1 MYRAALFAGTRHIP
15 AAISDRGGKFVTRAQ
30 IITLII
36 SAAVCVVLVIVMYRL
51 AKRSEKRRNEQQA
64 SIDQMAQ
71 NYTML
76 IIDKK
81 KMKLKESGLPQQV
94 IDETPWYAKR
104 SKVPVVKAKVGPKIV
119 TLIADNNVFDVIPV
133 KKEVKATVAGIYI
146 SDVRGLR
153 GPLPKPEKKRGFL
166 ARLMGQK

>member
-1 MYRAALFAGTRHIP
+1 MSRT
-15 AAISDRGGKFVTRAQ
+15 Q

-36 SAAVCVVLVIVMYRL
+36 SAAVCVVLIIVMYRL
-51 AKRSEKRRNEQQA
+51 AKRNEKRRNEQQA

-81 KMKLKESGLPQQV
+81 KMKLKDSGLPQQV
-94 IDETPWYAKR
+94 IDDTPWYAKR

-119 TLIADNNVFDVIPV
+119 TLIADNNVYDLIPV
-133 KKEVKATVAGIYI
+133 KKEIKATVAGIYI

-153 GPLPKPEKKRGFL
+153 GPLQKPEKKRGFL
-166 ARLMGQK
+166 ARLTGQK

>member
-1 MYRAALFAGTRHIP
+1 MSRT
-15 AAISDRGGKFVTRAQ
+15 Q

-36 SAAVCVVLVIVMYRL
+36 SAAVCVVLIIVMYRL
-51 AKRSEKRRNEQQA
+51 AKRNEKRRNEQQA

-81 KMKLKESGLPQQV
+81 KMKLKDSGLPQQV
-94 IDETPWYAKR
+94 IDDTPWYAKR
-104 SKVPVVKAKVGPKIV
+104 SKVPVVKAMVGPKIV
-119 TLIADNNVFDVIPV
+119 TLIADNNVYDLIPV
-133 KKEVKATVAGIYI
+133 KKEIKATVAGIYI

-153 GPLPKPEKKRGFL
+153 GPLQKPEKKRGFL
-166 ARLMGQK
+166 ARLTGQK

>member
-1 MYRAALFAGTRHIP
+1 MSRT
-15 AAISDRGGKFVTRAQ
+15 Q

-36 SAAVCVVLVIVMYRL
+36 SAAVCVVLIIVMYRL
-51 AKRSEKRRNEQQA
+51 AKRNEKRRNEQQA

-81 KMKLKESGLPQQV
+81 KMKLKDSGLPQQV
-94 IDETPWYAKR
+94 IDDTPWYAKR

-119 TLIADNNVFDVIPV
+119 TLIADNNVYDLIPV
-133 KKEVKATVAGIYI
+133 KKGNKSYCSRHLYLRCQRTAGTAA
-146 SDVRGLR
+146 
-153 GPLPKPEKKRGFL
+153 E
-166 ARLMGQK
+166 A

>member
-1 MYRAALFAGTRHIP
+1 MNRTQL
-15 AAISDRGGKFVTRAQ
+15 
-30 IITLII
+30 IIIII
-36 SAAVCVVLVIVMYRL
+36 SAAVCAVLIILMYRL
-51 AKRSEKRRNEQQA
+51 AKKNEKKRNEQQA

-81 KMKLKESGLPQQV
+81 KLRLKESGLPQQV

-119 TLIADNNVFDVIPV
+119 TLIADNDIFDMIPV

-153 GPLPKPEKKRGFL
+153 GPLSKPEKKRGFL
-166 ARLMGQK
+166 AKLMGQK

>member
-1 MYRAALFAGTRHIP
+1 MSRT
-15 AAISDRGGKFVTRAQ
+15 Q

-36 SAAVCVVLVIVMYRL
+36 SAAVCVVLIIVMYRL
-51 AKRSEKRRNEQQA
+51 AKRNEKRRNEQQA

-81 KMKLKESGLPQQV
+81 KMRLKDSGLPQQV
-94 IDETPWYAKR
+94 IDDTPWYAKR

-119 TLIADNNVFDVIPV
+119 TLIADNNVYDLIPV
-133 KKEVKATVAGIYI
+133 KKEIKATVAGIYI

-153 GPLPKPEKKRGFL
+153 GPLQKPEKKRGFL
-166 ARLMGQK
+166 ARLTGQK

>member
-1 MYRAALFAGTRHIP
+1 MST
-15 AAISDRGGKFVTRAQ
+15 TQ
-30 IITLII
+30 IITIII

-51 AKRSEKRRNEQQA
+51 AKRNEKRRNEQQA

-104 SKVPVVKAKVGPKIV
+104 SKVPIVKAKVGPKIV
-119 TLIADNNVFDVIPV
+119 TLVADNNVYDIIPV

-153 GPLPKPEKKRGFL
+153 GPLPKPEKKRGIL
-166 ARLMGQK
+166 ARLTGQK

>member
-1 MYRAALFAGTRHIP
+1 MNNP
-15 AAISDRGGKFVTRAQ
+15 Q
-30 IITLII
+30 IITIII
-36 SAAVCVVLVIVMYRL
+36 SAAACVVLIILMYRL
-51 AKRSEKRRNEQQA
+51 ARRNEKKRNEQQA

-81 KMKLKESGLPQQV
+81 KMRLKESGLPQQV

-119 TLIADNNVFDVIPV
+119 TLIADNEIFDVIPV

-166 ARLMGQK
+166 AKLMGQK

>member
-1 MYRAALFAGTRHIP
+1 MSRT
-15 AAISDRGGKFVTRAQ
+15 Q

-36 SAAVCVVLVIVMYRL
+36 SAAVCVVLIIVMYRL
-51 AKRSEKRRNEQQA
+51 AKRNEKRRNEQQA

-81 KMKLKESGLPQQV
+81 KMKLKDSGLPQQV
-94 IDETPWYAKR
+94 IDDTPWYAKR
-104 SKVPVVKAKVGPKIV
+104 SKVPVVKAKVGPKIG
-119 TLIADNNVFDVIPV
+119 TLIADNNVYDLIPV
-133 KKEVKATVAGIYI
+133 KKEIKATVAGIYI

-153 GPLPKPEKKRGFL
+153 GPLQKPEKKRGFL
-166 ARLMGQK
+166 ARLTGQK

>member
-1 MYRAALFAGTRHIP
+1 MSRT
-15 AAISDRGGKFVTRAQ
+15 Q

-36 SAAVCVVLVIVMYRL
+36 SAAVCVVLIIVMYRL
-51 AKRSEKRRNEQQA
+51 AKRNEKRRNEQQA

-81 KMKLKESGLPQQV
+81 KMKLKDSGLPQQV
-94 IDETPWYAKR
+94 IDDTPWYAKR
-104 SKVPVVKAKVGPKIV
+104 SKVPVVIAKVGPKIV
-119 TLIADNNVFDVIPV
+119 TLIADNNVYDLIPV
-133 KKEVKATVAGIYI
+133 KKEIKATVAGIYI

-153 GPLPKPEKKRGFL
+153 GPLQKPEKKRGFL
-166 ARLMGQK
+166 ARLTGQK

>member
-1 MYRAALFAGTRHIP
+1 
-15 AAISDRGGKFVTRAQ
+15 
-30 IITLII
+30 
-36 SAAVCVVLVIVMYRL
+36 
-51 AKRSEKRRNEQQA
+51 
-64 SIDQMAQ
+64 MAQ

-94 IDETPWYAKR
+94 IDDTPWYAKR

-119 TLIADNNVFDVIPV
+119 TLIADNEVFDIIPV

-146 SDVRGLR
+146 SEVRGLR
-153 GPLPKPEKKRGFL
+153 GPLAKPEKKKNFL
-166 ARLMGQK
+166 SRLMGQK

>member
-1 MYRAALFAGTRHIP
+1 MSKT
-15 AAISDRGGKFVTRAQ
+15 Q

-36 SAAVCVVLVIVMYRL
+36 SAAVCAVLIFLMYRL
-51 AKRSEKRRNEQQA
+51 AKKNEKRRNEQQA

-94 IDETPWYAKR
+94 IDDTPWYAKR

-119 TLIADNNVFDVIPV
+119 TLIADNEVFDIIPV
-133 KKEVKATVAGIYI
+133 KKEVKATAPGIYI
-146 SDVRGLR
+146 SEVRGLR
-153 GPLPKPEKKRGFL
+153 GPLAKPEKKKNFL
-166 ARLMGQK
+166 SRLMGQK

>member
-1 MYRAALFAGTRHIP
+1 MSKT
-15 AAISDRGGKFVTRAQ
+15 Q

-36 SAAVCVVLVIVMYRL
+36 SAAVCAVLIFLMYRL
-51 AKRSEKRRNEQQA
+51 AKKNEKRRNEQQA

-94 IDETPWYAKR
+94 IDDTPWYAKR

-119 TLIADNNVFDVIPV
+119 TLIADNEVFDIIPV

-146 SDVRGLR
+146 SEVRGLR
-153 GPLPKPEKKRGFL
+153 GPLAKPENKKNFL
-166 ARLMGQK
+166 SRLMGQK

>member
-1 MYRAALFAGTRHIP
+1 M
-15 AAISDRGGKFVTRAQ
+15 TRAQ

>member
-1 MYRAALFAGTRHIP
+1 MST
-15 AAISDRGGKFVTRAQ
+15 TQ
-30 IITLII
+30 IITIII

-51 AKRSEKRRNEQQA
+51 AKRNEKRRNEQQA

-104 SKVPVVKAKVGPKIV
+104 SKVPIVKAKVGPKIV
-119 TLIADNNVFDVIPV
+119 TLVADNNIYDIIPV

-153 GPLPKPEKKRGFL
+153 GPLPKPEKKRGIL
-166 ARLMGQK
+166 ARLTGQK

>member
-1 MYRAALFAGTRHIP
+1 MNRTQL
-15 AAISDRGGKFVTRAQ
+15 
-30 IITLII
+30 ITIII
-36 SAAVCVVLVIVMYRL
+36 SAAVCVVLIILMYRL
-51 AKRSEKRRNEQQA
+51 AKRNEKKRNEQQA

-81 KMKLKESGLPQQV
+81 KLRLKESGLPQQV

-119 TLIADNNVFDVIPV
+119 TLIADNEIFDVIPV

-166 ARLMGQK
+166 SKLMGQK

>member
-1 MYRAALFAGTRHIP
+1 
-15 AAISDRGGKFVTRAQ
+15 
-30 IITLII
+30 
-36 SAAVCVVLVIVMYRL
+36 MYRL
-51 AKRSEKRRNEQQA
+51 AKRNEKRRNEQQA

-81 KMKLKESGLPQQV
+81 KMKLKDSGLPQQV
-94 IDETPWYAKR
+94 IDDTPWYAKR

-119 TLIADNNVFDVIPV
+119 TLIADNNVYDLIPV
-133 KKEVKATVAGIYI
+133 KKEIKATVAGIYI

-153 GPLPKPEKKRGFL
+153 GPLQKPEKKRGFL
-166 ARLMGQK
+166 ARLTGQK

>member
-1 MYRAALFAGTRHIP
+1 M
-15 AAISDRGGKFVTRAQ
+15 K
-30 IITLII
+30 
-36 SAAVCVVLVIVMYRL
+36 
-51 AKRSEKRRNEQQA
+51 QQA

-94 IDETPWYAKR
+94 IDDTPWYAKR

-119 TLIADNNVFDVIPV
+119 TPD
-133 KKEVKATVAGIYI
+133 
-146 SDVRGLR
+146 RG
-153 GPLPKPEKKRGFL
+153 
-166 ARLMGQK
+166 Q